1 MKAKQLATKDMRE
14 DDDDHSLRIAE
25 RKLIDFLLDDTPD
38 IFVSLDANFRPEPN
52 FNSNTESL
60 GYMNP
65 LW

>member
-1 MKAKQLATKDMRE
+1 MTAKQLATEDMRE
-14 DDDDHSLRIAE
+14 DDDIHSLRVAE
-25 RKLIDFLLDDTPD
+25 RKLIDFLLDDPPD
-38 IFVSLDANFRPEPN
+38 RFVSLDANFHPEPN